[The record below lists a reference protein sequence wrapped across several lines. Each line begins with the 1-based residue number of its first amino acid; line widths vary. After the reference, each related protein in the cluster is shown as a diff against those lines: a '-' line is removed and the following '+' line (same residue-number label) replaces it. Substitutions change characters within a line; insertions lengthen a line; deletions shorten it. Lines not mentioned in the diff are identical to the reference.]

1 MMKNNLFLTTI
12 VFFCFLTDVYA
23 ENGHVDLK
31 FLSENVST
39 ENVSTENVSSLRS
52 TQNLSGFG
60 VEFYNKLITES
71 GGGDYVNYIEKSSK
85 QIKLEKELYRERQKG
100 TKPKI
105 IAKLENSLFIER
117 EKRNKWIAKRKRLQA
132 DPNWGDSEGSK
143 IGVGI
148 ILGYKYLGGYSENA
162 SQKLSVKKN
171 SLEIGLR
178 ISW

>member
-1 MMKNNLFLTTI
+1 MMKNSLFLTTI
-12 VFFCFLTDVYA
+12 VFFCFLTNVYA

-39 ENVSTENVSSLRS
+39 LNTTQNLSR

-117 EKRNKWIAKRKRLQA
+117 EKRNKLMAKKR
-132 DPNWGDSEGSK
+132 GSEGSK

-148 ILGYKYLGGYSENA
+148 ILGYKYLNGYAEGYAETAVQNN
-162 SQKLSVKKN
+162 SVQTN

-178 ISW
+178 INW

>member
-1 MMKNNLFLTTI
+1 MKNNLFLTTI
-12 VFFCFLTDVYA
+12 VFFYFLTNVYA

-31 FLSENVST
+31 YLSENHSG
-39 ENVSTENVSSLRS
+39 LGL

-100 TKPKI
+100 TKPKS
-105 IAKLENSLFIER
+105 IAKGENYESYLENLLFIER
-117 EKRNKWIAKRKRLQA
+117 EKRNKLMAKKR
-132 DPNWGDSEGSK
+132 GSEGSK

-148 ILGYKYLGGYSENA
+148 ILGYKYLGGYSEIA

>member
-1 MMKNNLFLTTI
+1 MMKNTLFLTTI

-31 FLSENVST
+31 FLSENI
-39 ENVSTENVSSLRS
+39 SSLAS

-60 VEFYNKLITES
+60 IEIYKNFKKETD
-71 GGGDYVNYIEKSSK
+71 GDNYVSYIEKNSREK
-85 QIKLEKELYRERQKG
+85 KLEKKLYRERQEG
-100 TKPKI
+100 ANPKT
-105 IAKLENSLFIER
+105 IAKLENRLFIER
-117 EKRNKWIAKRKRLQA
+117 EKRNKLIAKRNRLQA

-148 ILGYKYLGGYSENA
+148 ILGLKYLDGYAETAGENY
-162 SQKLSVKKN
+162 SVQKY

>member
-31 FLSENVST
+31 FLSENVS
-39 ENVSTENVSSLRS
+39 SLVS

-60 VEFYNKLITES
+60 IEIYKNFKKETD
-71 GGGDYVNYIEKSSK
+71 GDNYVSYIEKNSRGK
-85 QIKLEKELYRERQKG
+85 KLEKKLYRERQEG
-100 TKPKI
+100 ANPKT
-105 IAKLENSLFIER
+105 IAKLENRLFIER
-117 EKRNKWIAKRKRLQA
+117 EKRNKLIAKRNRLQA

-148 ILGYKYLGGYSENA
+148 ILGLKYLDGYAETAVQNY
-162 SQKLSVKKN
+162 SVQTN

-178 ISW
+178 INW

>member
-1 MMKNNLFLTTI
+1 MIKNNLFSTTI
-12 VFFCFLTDVYA
+12 VFFCFLTNVYA

-39 ENVSTENVSSLRS
+39 LNT

-148 ILGYKYLGGYSENA
+148 ILGYKYLDGSMDTDGDTTLVE
-162 SQKLSVKKN
+162 KN

>member
-1 MMKNNLFLTTI
+1 MMKNRLFLTTI

-39 ENVSTENVSSLRS
+39 LNT

-85 QIKLEKELYRERQKG
+85 QIKLEKELYKERQKG
-100 TKPKI
+100 TKPKT
-105 IAKLENSLFIER
+105 IAKLENRLFIER

-132 DPNWGDSEGSK
+132 DPNWGDSGGSK
-143 IGVGI
+143 IGVGL
-148 ILGYKYLGGYSENA
+148 ILGFKYLDGYAETAVQNY
-162 SQKLSVKKN
+162 SVQKN